1 LSDLI
6 RGLNN
11 SGFRHGYIWL
21 NVINL
26 IFESP
31 HIRYKQ

>member
-1 LSDLI
+1 FNDLI

-11 SGFRHGYIWL
+11 SGFRHGYISID
-21 NVINL
+21 VINL
-26 IFESP
+26 IFDAP